1 MRSIKKISALMTIF
15 ILPCSA
21 FASQTAVYA
30 WEQVLSKIADSLTG
44 PVAYSMSLI
53 AIVAC
58 GLVMAFADLQGGA
71 KKFVQVACGL
81 SMAFFAVQITT
92 NFLSFNGSLV

>member
-1 MRSIKKISALMTIF
+1 MFRIKKLLSAAF
-15 ILPCSA
+15 ILFLPVAA

-30 WEQVLSKIADSLTG
+30 WEEVLSKIADSLTG

-81 SMAFFAVQITT
+81 SIAFFAMQIAT
-92 NFLSFNGSLV
+92 NFLGFNGALV